1 MGADEPPSPMH
12 SPTGRGPAEV
22 ETEIEDNGN
31 DFEEQEPPEIDEEEE
46 EEAESCDAPQVGVGP
61 PSSSASAAGS
71 DVGGA
76 SGGRSTDYAM
86 PTANREVW
94 KVFGHDTEAG
104 RLLKKLYKNGGQSE
118 AAAKVRY
125 PRLESPS
132 QRWEPKAAQRKPC
145 PQRAVVKVPQ
155 ARRPTRDPDDPRY
168 W

>member
-1 MGADEPPSPMH
+1 MG
-12 SPTGRGPAEV
+12 GRGPAEV

-31 DFEEQEPPEIDEEEE
+31 DFEEQEAPEIDEEEE
-46 EEAESCDAPQVGVGP
+46 VESFDAPQVGVGP

-86 PTANREVW
+86 PAANREVW

-118 AAAKVRY
+118 AAAKVR
-125 PRLESPS
+125 
-132 QRWEPKAAQRKPC
+132 
-145 PQRAVVKVPQ
+145 
-155 ARRPTRDPDDPRY
+155 
-168 W
+168 